1 MDSWESLI
9 ASAMAR
15 HDIVFMCRIED
26 AKARNRARIARK
38 ASRTYY
44 WKHHGEESFKE
55 RIRQHSHRYYSKVK
69 DTPEYKEK
77 RRQRQHRQRQTE
89 KYRESHR
96 AYMRAWR
103 EKKKLEKMDTEK
115 VINK

>member
-9 ASAMAR
+9 ASAIAR
-15 HDIVFMCRIED
+15 HYTVVTCRIKD

-55 RIRQHSHRYYSKVK
+55 RIKIKSQKYYSKVK

-77 RRQRQHRQRQTE
+77 KRHRQHKQRQTE

-96 AYMRAWR
+96 AYMREWR
-103 EKKKLEKMDTEK
+103 KKKKLEKIDNEK
-115 VINK
+115 VTNK